1 MSSYSL
7 FDGISIGIGGMIG
20 GGIFLLNGVSV
31 FENGKYAPLA
41 WFVGMVVALIIAQS
55 YIILTHEYPNDAGT
69 ILYPF
74 KLLEDPRIKNV
85 ISFFIVLGYIILA
98 SVYSTSMSSYVTNY
112 LNIPSMKNLLAIA
125 ILIGSQ
131 IINYFPE
138 NILTKLI
145 NSLSLVK
152 YIILLGLI
160 GYGIYLP
167 TSNKSGGGK
176 LKIGKDLK
184 NVSFAS
190 VILFGLKI
198 FLSYEGFEMI
208 SNLSGGM
215 ENTKTNTPISFVVAI
230 LLAGL
235 VYSGIS
241 FVTNKHIGNKLGHH
255 NKLSSMLDLVNE
267 YRLGKIGTLIIV
279 FLAIVANISAINATF
294 FTNNFII
301 KYVFNNSNIPKNIKK
316 IIGKNIHLPLFKES
330 RRLYLWLATFVS
342 IVLLFLPDIVITNL
356 GSLSFLLIFGIVCYL
371 SFKLVSKKQIKEEKI
386 KIMGININY
395 NISKSLSITG
405 IIICLVGI
413 ILLGFDI
420 KKEFYA

>member
-41 WFVGMVVALIIAQS
+41 WFVGMIVALIISQS
-55 YIILTHEYPNDAGT
+55 YIILTNEYPDDAGT

-176 LKIGKDLK
+176 VKINKDLK
-184 NVSFAS
+184 NISFAS

-215 ENTKTNTPISFVVAI
+215 KNTKTNTPISFVIAI
-230 LLAGL
+230 LLSGL

-267 YRLGKIGTLIIV
+267 YGLGKIGTLIIV

-316 IIGKNIHLPLFKES
+316 IIGKNIPLPLFKEP

-395 NISKSLSITG
+395 NVSKSLSITG

-420 KKEFYA
+420 KKEFSA

>member
-41 WFVGMVVALIIAQS
+41 WFIGMIVALIIAQS
-55 YIILTHEYPNDAGT
+55 YIILTNEYPNDAGT

-74 KLLEDPRIKNV
+74 KLFEDPRIKNV
-85 ISFFIVLGYIILA
+85 ISIFIVLGYIILA
-98 SVYSTSMSSYVTNY
+98 SVYSTSMSSYITNY
-112 LNIPSMKNLLAIA
+112 LKIPYLKNIFA
-125 ILIGSQ
+125 ILILISCQ
-131 IINYFPE
+131 VINYFPE
-138 NILTKLI
+138 KILTKII

-176 LKIGKDLK
+176 VKINNDLK
-184 NVSFAS
+184 NISFAS

-215 ENTKTNTPISFVVAI
+215 KNSKTNIPISFVSAI

-241 FVTNKHIGNKLGHH
+241 FVTHKHIGNKIGEH
-255 NKLSSMLDLVNE
+255 NKLSSMLDLVVE
-267 YRLGKIGTLIIV
+267 YGLGKFGTLIV
-279 FLAIVANISAINATF
+279 LFLAVVANISAINATF

-316 IIGKNIHLPLFKES
+316 TIGKNIPLPLFNEP
-330 RRLYLWLATFVS
+330 RRLYLWIATLLS

-356 GSLSFLLIFGIVCYL
+356 GSLSFLVIFGIICYL
-371 SFKLVSKKQIKEEKI
+371 SFKLVSKKEKKEEKI

-395 NISKSLSITG
+395 KISQVLSIIG
-405 IIICLVGI
+405 LVICFIGI
-413 ILLGFDI
+413 ILLGIDI
-420 KKEFYA
+420 KKEFSG

>member
-55 YIILTHEYPNDAGT
+55 YIILTHEYPDDAGT

-85 ISFFIVLGYIILA
+85 ISVFIVLGYIILA
-98 SVYSTSMSSYVTNY
+98 SVYSTSMSSYITNY
-112 LNIPSMKNLLAIA
+112 LKIPYLKNLIAIL

-131 IINYFPE
+131 VINYFPE
-138 NILTKLI
+138 KILTKLI

-176 LKIGKDLK
+176 LKINKDLK
-184 NVSFAS
+184 NISFAS

-215 ENTKTNTPISFVVAI
+215 EKTKTNIPISFVTAI

-241 FVTNKHIGNKLGHH
+241 FVTHKHIGNKIGEH
-255 NKLSSMLDLVNE
+255 NKLSSMLDLVDE
-267 YRLGKIGTLIIV
+267 FGLGKFGTLIV
-279 FLAIVANISAINATF
+279 LFLAVVANISAINATF

-316 IIGKNIHLPLFKES
+316 IIGKNIPLPLFNEP
-330 RRLYLWLATFVS
+330 RRLYLWIATLLS

-356 GSLSFLLIFGIVCYL
+356 GSLSFLIIFGIICYL
-371 SFKLVSKKQIKEEKI
+371 SFKLVSKKEIKEEKI
-386 KIMGININY
+386 KIMGINVNY
-395 NISKSLSITG
+395 NMSKSLSILG
-405 IIICLVGI
+405 LIICLIGI
-413 ILLGFDI
+413 VLLGIDI
-420 KKEFYA
+420 KKEFSG